1 MHAWSVPTHRL
12 AARCPPR
19 HPSSPLP
26 HGRRGAVVQHDRGS
40 QREGRRGINRQPIY
54 RVRRQAP
61 AGNQA
66 AETFARHLYRDLACD
81 LGRYPQDEGK
91 LQIHGQAVTMR
102 EGAMRLLSA
111 LAMMVMP
118 LAAIADEG
126 SIHLDHVWSR
136 AALAGHEGV
145 VYLTITS
152 AGTQDSLVDIT
163 TPASAN
169 AELHQSFSDHGVVR
183 MRPVPSLQIEPGKPV

>member
-1 MHAWSVPTHRL
+1 
-12 AARCPPR
+12 
-19 HPSSPLP
+19 
-26 HGRRGAVVQHDRGS
+26 
-40 QREGRRGINRQPIY
+40 
-54 RVRRQAP
+54 
-61 AGNQA
+61 
-66 AETFARHLYRDLACD
+66 
-81 LGRYPQDEGK
+81 
-91 LQIHGQAVTMR
+91 
-102 EGAMRLLSA
+102 MRLLPA
-111 LAMMVMP
+111 LALMAMP
-118 LAAIADEG
+118 LAAIADET

-183 MRPVPSLQIEPGKPV
+183 MRPVPSLQIEPGKPVTLTPGGYHIMLKDLKRPLKQGDSFLITLSFAKAGRITATATVEKAGARMPDIDHGNMSNMPIQGGRRPP